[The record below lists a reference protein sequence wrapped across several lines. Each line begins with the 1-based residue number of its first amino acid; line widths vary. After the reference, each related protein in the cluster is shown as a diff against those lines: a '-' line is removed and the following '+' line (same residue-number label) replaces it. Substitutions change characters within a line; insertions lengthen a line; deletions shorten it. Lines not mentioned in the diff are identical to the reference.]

1 MSFIVSNK
9 CILKLKEQCHAKKNL
24 KLDYIY
30 NYIDKSDNHNAANFI
45 LKKKIFVLFGALK
58 AKSVRYLTEKMQPI
72 KKKNYYLKNPEKNIL
87 KYEF

>member
-45 LKKKIFVLFGALK
+45 
-58 AKSVRYLTEKMQPI
+58 
-72 KKKNYYLKNPEKNIL
+72 
-87 KYEF
+87 

>member
-1 MSFIVSNK
+1 MQP
-9 CILKLKEQCHAKKNL
+9 IL
-24 KLDYIY
+24 
-30 NYIDKSDNHNAANFI
+30 F
-45 LKKKIFVLFGALK
+45 KKKFFVLFGSVK